1 MNENLES
8 IKEKIEEIIEEIKKG
23 RRRKN
28 KKQMLLVWRRW
39 KVIKIFLNLEKRR
52 GIQDEIR
59 KLGKKTK
66 NIRKR
71 FRMNYYFSINL
82 FLETWQETLPED
94 CKRFLNDVFVSKLKY
109 EIVKRI

>member
-8 IKEKIEEIIEEIKKG
+8 IKEKIEEIIEEMKKG

-52 GIQDEIR
+52 GIEDEIR
-59 KLGKKTK
+59 KLRVNNQEHQKKIQ
-66 NIRKR
+66 NELLFFCQPL
-71 FRMNYYFSINL
+71 FRNMTGNTSR
-82 FLETWQETLPED
+82 D
-94 CKRFLNDVFVSKLKY
+94 CKRFLNDVFVPKLKY
-109 EIVKRI
+109 EIVKVI